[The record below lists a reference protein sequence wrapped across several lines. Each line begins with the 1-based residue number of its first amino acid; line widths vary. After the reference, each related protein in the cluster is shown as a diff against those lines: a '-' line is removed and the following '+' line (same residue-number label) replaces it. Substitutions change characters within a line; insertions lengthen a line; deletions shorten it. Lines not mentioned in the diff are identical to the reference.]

1 MTEPATA
8 TPPEAQAK
16 ATPYA
21 WYALSLLVLVYVFNF
36 IDRQILS
43 ILAED
48 VKRDLNIT
56 DAYLGFLYGTA
67 FGVFYALFGIPLGR
81 LADNWHRVRLLTM
94 GLGLWSVMTAL
105 SGFAKTPLQLTAA
118 RVGVGIGEA
127 TASPVAYSL
136 LSDWFPKSQRA
147 TALAIYSSGLY
158 IGGGLSLGIGA
169 VVVGQWNAS
178 YPGGG
183 PLGLVGWQAAFLAVG
198 VPGVLLAFWVSTLRE
213 PLRGV
218 SDGIVTPL
226 AERPFAD
233 FFAEL
238 LTIIPPL
245 TLIGAARRGSRALLI
260 NIGFALLC
268 AAIAYVLIQITS
280 NIPQWVAMG
289 IGIYA
294 VFSWVCA
301 LRQRDPVTF
310 RLIWGTPAFLQ
321 VALGYGLIAFIAYSA
336 SFWGAPYA
344 IRTWVQPLIDAGQP
358 LPWYGT
364 KAAVGF
370 FLGGGGALS
379 GFLGVITGGRVSDW
393 LRRKRPNGRILVI
406 MVGLLVPVP
415 FFILTYTTDS
425 LPLYYGL
432 HFVTGILASAA
443 LAPAAAT
450 TQDLVLPRMRGTA
463 TATFFLGNAMIG
475 LGLGP
480 SLAGIVSSMSEKAFA
495 LSPSQ
500 SLSIGM
506 LSLLVVVPISLGLL
520 LFGYRGVARAEATL
534 IERARAAGEVIA

>member
-1 MTEPATA
+1 MTSEPDTRAPETA
-8 TPPEAQAK
+8 

-21 WYALSLLVLVYVFNF
+21 WYALSVLVLVYVFNF

-48 VKRDLNIT
+48 VKRDLGIT

-81 LADNWHRVRLLTM
+81 LADNWHRVRLLTL
-94 GLGLWSVMTAL
+94 GLGLWSMMTAL

-118 RVGVGIGEA
+118 RIGVGIGEA
-127 TASPVAYSL
+127 TASPSAYSL

-169 VVVGQWNAS
+169 VVVGSWNAS
-178 YPGGG
+178 YPAGG

-198 VPGVLLAFWVSTLRE
+198 IPGILLAFWVGTLRE
-213 PLRGV
+213 PIRGI
-218 SDGIVTPL
+218 SDGIVTPQ
-226 AERPFAD
+226 AEHPFAD

-238 LTIIPPL
+238 MTIIPPL
-245 TLIGAARRGSRALLI
+245 TLIGAARRGTRALAI

-268 AAIAYVLIQITS
+268 AVIAYALIGITG
-280 NIPQWVAMG
+280 NVPQWVAIG

-294 VFSWVCA
+294 VFSWVSA
-301 LRQRDPVTF
+301 LRLRDPVTF

-321 VALGYGLIAFIAYSA
+321 VALGYGLIAFIAYA
-336 SFWGAPYA
+336 GSFWSAPYA

-379 GFLGVITGGRVSDW
+379 GFIGVVAGGKLSDW
-393 LRRKRPNGRILVI
+393 LRRTRANGRIIVI
-406 MVGLLVPVP
+406 MIGLLTPVP
-415 FFILTYTTDS
+415 FLIVTYLTDS
-425 LPLYYGL
+425 LPLYYAL
-432 HFVTGILASAA
+432 NFVTGVLASAA
-443 LAPAAAT
+443 LGPAAAS

-480 SLAGIVSSMSEKAFA
+480 SLAGIVSTMSGSHSA
-495 LSPSQ
+495 
-500 SLSIGM
+500 GM
-506 LSLLVVVPISLGLL
+506 LSLLGVVPISLGLL
-520 LFGYRGVARAEATL
+520 LFAYRGIGRAEATL
-534 IERARAAGEVIA
+534 VDRARAAGEPI